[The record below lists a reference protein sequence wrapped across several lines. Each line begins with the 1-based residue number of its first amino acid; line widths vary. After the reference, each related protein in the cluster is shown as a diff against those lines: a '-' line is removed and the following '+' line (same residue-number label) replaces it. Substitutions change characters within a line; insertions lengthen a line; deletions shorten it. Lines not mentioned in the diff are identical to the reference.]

1 MSPFAGYGLRFFTSP
16 KLYTVISFKHFPFV
30 KDHYF
35 EGTLRYD
42 KTNAIFNE
50 GGHVNCLLGTIL

>member
-16 KLYTVISFKHFPFV
+16 KLDTVMRFKHFPFV

-35 EGTLRYD
+35 EGTLIYD

-50 GGHVNCLLGTIL
+50 WGM

>member
-1 MSPFAGYGLRFFTSP
+1 MSPFAGYGLRFLTSP

-35 EGTLRYD
+35 EDTLRYD
-42 KTNAIFNE
+42 KTNAIFN
-50 GGHVNCLLGTIL
+50 

>member
-50 GGHVNCLLGTIL
+50 GGDM